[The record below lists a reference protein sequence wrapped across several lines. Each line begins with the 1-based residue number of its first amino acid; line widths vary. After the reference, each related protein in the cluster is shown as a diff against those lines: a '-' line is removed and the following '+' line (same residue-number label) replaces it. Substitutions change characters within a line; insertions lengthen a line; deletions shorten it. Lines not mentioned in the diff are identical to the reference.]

1 LPVIAGLFV
10 SPLTALIL
18 LVYVLIY
25 QQVEGN
31 VLIALQP
38 IIYNRTVQRHPLLIF
53 VAVLIGRLCYWVS
66 PACCWLPR

>member
-31 VLIALQP
+31 VLQP
-38 IIYNRTVQRHPLLIF
+38 IIYNRTVQQHPLLIF